1 LRPNN
6 EVTTLDS
13 SLNTELE
20 AETEVYKPSRATRLF
35 TVWRK
40 LRRSKLAVAGLG
52 IIIFMLLVAVFAP
65 IIAPYDPTWD
75 GAARLPPSLE
85 HPFGTDG
92 PRGRDM
98 FSLVIYGARVSL
110 YVGFG
115 AVAIELLIGL
125 SIGMIAGFFGGI
137 IDEILMRIT
146 DVTMTLPELLLL
158 ILAVSIFEVTSI
170 HLIIIIMG
178 IIGWPFIARV
188 VRGEFLSL
196 RERTYVE
203 AAHSMGA
210 SSWRIIVHHILPN
223 TLSTIIVIATM
234 EIPWYIF
241 YEASLTFLGF
251 GDPTTAS
258 WGVLLEL
265 GFYYMREQWWMI
277 TFPGLALFFTS
288 LGFNLFGDGLRDA
301 LDVKQG
307 AR

>member
-1 LRPNN
+1 M
-6 EVTTLDS
+6 DS

-20 AETEVYKPSRATRLF
+20 AETKVYKPSRATRLF

-40 LRRSKLAVAGLG
+40 LKRSKLAVTGLG
-52 IIIFMLLVAVFAP
+52 IVIFMLLIAVLAP
-65 IIAPYDPTWD
+65 IIAPYSPDWD

-92 PRGRDM
+92 PRGRDVL
-98 FSLVIYGARVSL
+98 SLVIYGSRASL

-115 AVAIELLIGL
+115 SVAIELLIGL
-125 SIGMIAGFFGGI
+125 TFGMVAGFFGGI

-146 DVTMTLPELLLL
+146 DVIMTLPELVLL

-170 HLIIIIMG
+170 HLIVLIMG
-178 IIGWPFIARV
+178 IIGWPFVARV
-188 VRGEFLSL
+188 VRSEFLSL

-223 TLSTIIVIATM
+223 TFSVIIVIATM

-251 GDPTTAS
+251 GDPAAAS

-265 GFYYMREQWWMI
+265 GYFYIREQWWMI

-301 LDVKQG
+301 LDVKESV
-307 AR
+307 R